1 MITSCGGTSKE
12 TVLRSTFLE
21 IKIQRLEEDQIL
33 SQIVNQKC
41 VGPENDSAFPPVSVN
56 AGNDKEYAGALGS
69 PWVR

>member
-12 TVLRSTFLE
+12 TVRRSTFLE
-21 IKIQRLEEDQIL
+21 TKIKILPQM
-33 SQIVNQKC
+33 VNHMN
-41 VGPENDSAFPPVSVN
+41 VGLENDSSFRPVSVN